1 MSHRTLFALALVAAL
16 SFLAQ
21 RGVAQEPPSL
31 RLAGPIENGI
41 KHQPTQNELKALG
54 DTDVPPNDA
63 REIDRLYDEL
73 MQSGGKGGTHHPGI
87 ARMR

>member
-1 MSHRTLFALALVAAL
+1 MSHKTLFALALIAAL
-16 SFLAQ
+16 SVLAQ
-21 RGVAQEPPSL
+21 RGVAQETPSL
-31 RLAGPIENGI
+31 SGPIQNGI

-54 DTDVPPNDA
+54 NTDVSPNDA

-73 MQSGGKGGTHHPGI
+73 MQSGGKGGTHHPGV